1 MLRKFFD
8 ANRRL
13 CDWIEDRL
21 PRDFTLN
28 YNRLFVD
35 TVAAKINRTS
45 GKIVVDVGAGKT
57 CHFLSKLGAESRPVL
72 IGVDVAEEEIRD
84 NGDLAMRIVGDVA
97 RGPLFR
103 TDSIDF
109 LVSRSVVE
117 HLPDN
122 AAFVAHSARA
132 LRSGGYFIHL
142 FPGRYAPFAVINRL
156 LPDAVARALLYFF
169 FPEFRDPCGFKAF
182 YDRCYYSAM
191 AKALTDNGLVVES
204 IHLRYYQSLYFKF
217 FAPFYLISLLYDL
230 LVYWSGFKNL
240 GSQLLV
246 VATKP

>member
-13 CDWIEDRL
+13 CDRIEASL
-21 PRDFTLN
+21 PHDFTLN
-28 YNRLFVD
+28 FNRLFID
-35 TVAAKINRTS
+35 TVAARINGTR

-57 CHFLSKLGAESRPVL
+57 CHFLPRLAPESRPVL
-72 IGVDVAEEEIRD
+72 VGVDVAEEEIRE
-84 NGDLAMRIVGDVA
+84 NRDLAMRLVGDVA
-97 RGPLFR
+97 LGPLFR
-103 TDSIDF
+103 ANSSDF

-169 FPEFRDPCGFKAF
+169 FPEFREPCGFKAF

-191 AKALTDNGLVVES
+191 VKALTENGLVVER

-217 FAPFYLISLLYDL
+217 FVPFYLVSLLYDL
-230 LVYWSGFKNL
+230 LV
-240 GSQLLV
+240 
-246 VATKP
+246 